1 MAFDMHLKFT
11 GGKLDIV
18 GASTHSKHTNQIPIL
33 AWSWGASNTGD
44 LHGGNTTSGG
54 KAHVQDIS
62 ITKYVDS
69 TSNVLLNA
77 VCTGAR
83 LDGAVLYVTN
93 AVGDQTDFLTLT
105 LSKGVL
111 ITSWSSGGSGGE
123 DKLTENLTLH
133 FGAFNFS
140 FQPQT
145 PDGAVKGGAK
155 TFDYDMQEV
164 LGKST

>member
-1 MAFDMHLKFT
+1 MSFDMHLKFT
-11 GGKLDIV
+11 GGKLKIE
-18 GASTHSKHTNQIPIL
+18 GSSAHSKHKGEIPIL

-54 KAHVQDIS
+54 KANVQDIS

-69 TSNVLLNA
+69 CSNVLLNA

-83 LDGAVLYVTN
+83 IDSAVLYVTN

-105 LSKGVL
+105 LSNGVL

-123 DKLTENLTLH
+123 DKLTENLSLH
-133 FGAFNFS
+133 FGKFEFS

-145 PDGAVKGGAK
+145 PEGGKKDGAK
-155 TFDYDMQEV
+155 TFVYDMQEV
-164 LGKST
+164 LGASK